1 MTETKRKFTVI
12 SNENYET
19 DNKIKEREREQE
31 HKKREREYHTNPLKW
46 QGQSLRE
53 DFMRFT
59 NNEGGARF
67 TVEDLLKW

>member
-1 MTETKRKFTVI
+1 MTETKRRFTVI

-19 DNKIKEREREQE
+19 DNDIKEQERE
-31 HKKREREYHTNPLKW
+31 HKKREREYHTSPLKW

-59 NNEGGARF
+59 NGEGGSRF